1 MIITTF
7 SAPPTG
13 PTATLVTIQFRM
25 DRGLQTHISGIRGP
39 AAKDLLVKLRQT
51 FAEQKL
57 HWPRGAMTWH
67 LMPSAAFDAQAG
79 LDLGLALGLLAAS
92 GTMPVERLRTVGSI
106 GLLGLTG
113 DIAAHPDWNRWVLED
128 EAIEEWLV
136 PANWRPEVLEVPPH
150 VRLHPVSSLREA
162 IDHLKGHHVISPV
175 TFAERNNWKTNHHE
189 QGGVDFE
196 DLDGEWDA
204 RLGLCLAVIG
214 HHPTILIGGPGT
226 GKSMCARILHGLL
239 PLMSPQEG
247 HAVRKRHAAR
257 GIVHDALLVPPF
269 RSPHTGSSAAGMFGH
284 CPDSKNGIAHPIPGE
299 VTLAHH
305 GVLCLDEFTEFS
317 RSVIEG
323 LRTVLDQGQVAIA
336 RAHGAVRL
344 PANPLL
350 VITSNPCACGHRFD
364 PEIKRCRCTTAESRR
379 YFQRIRGPVLDR
391 LAIHIETGAGCETCS
406 LTDQDK
412 HDLRTSATARQ
423 RIQAAIDVKQ
433 RSTRKS
439 RPPIEPVALNLL
451 ETAAQQY
458 RWSLRAKGAVRHVAA
473 SHMWW
478 RLAASP
484 GPECIRRLDMEAA
497 INLRIFDRSTWLDM
511 HARHQ
516 QAGKHAADVSKK
528 TQT

>member
-25 DRGLQTHISGIRGP
+25 DRGLQAHISGIRGT

-128 EAIEEWLV
+128 EAIDEWLV

-162 IDHLKGHHVISPV
+162 IDHLKGHQVISPV
-175 TFAERNNWKTNHHE
+175 TFAERNNWKTTHHE

-284 CPDSKNGIAHPIPGE
+284 CPDSKNGIAHLIPGE

-391 LAIHIETGAGCETCS
+391 LAIHLETGSGGQTCAM
-406 LTDQDK
+406 TAQDK
-412 HDLRTSATARQ
+412 DDLSSSSAARL
-423 RIQAAIDVKQ
+423 RIQAATDLK
-433 RSTRKS
+433 RSSPRKS
-439 RPPIEPVALNLL
+439 RPQIEPLAMKLL
-451 ETAAQQY
+451 ETAAKQY
-458 RWSLRAKGAVRHVAA
+458 RWSLRAKGSVRQVAA

-478 RLAASP
+478 RLAAAP
-484 GPECIRRLDMEAA
+484 GPKYIRKSDMEAA
-497 INLRIFDRSTWLDM
+497 INLRIFDRSAWLDM
-511 HARHQ
+511 YARKQ
-516 QAGKHAADVSKK
+516 NAGKHASEISKP
-528 TQT
+528 T

>member
-7 SAPPTG
+7 SAPPMG

-25 DRGLQTHISGIRGP
+25 DRGLQAHISGIRGA

-57 HWPRGAMTWH
+57 RWPRGAMTWH
-67 LMPSAAFDAQAG
+67 LMPSAPFDAQAG
-79 LDLGLALGLLAAS
+79 LDFGLALGLLAAS
-92 GTMPVERLRTVGSI
+92 GIMPVERLRTVGSI
-106 GLLGLTG
+106 GLIGLTG
-113 DIAAHPDWNRWVLED
+113 DVAAHPDWRRWVLED
-128 EAIEEWLV
+128 EAIDEWLV
-136 PANWRPEVLEVPPH
+136 PADWQPEVLEVPPN
-150 VRLHPVSSLREA
+150 VRLHPVRSLREA
-162 IDHLKGHHVISPV
+162 IDHLKGLHVIAPV
-175 TFAERNNWKTNHHE
+175 TFSERNKWSDGITAP
-189 QGGVDFE
+189 GGVDFE
-196 DLDGEWDA
+196 DLEGEWDA
-204 RLGLCLAVIG
+204 RLGLCLSIIG

-284 CPDSKNGIAHPIPGE
+284 CPDSKNGLAHPVPGE

-350 VITSNPCACGHRFD
+350 VITSNPCACGHRFG

-391 LAIHIETGAGCETCS
+391 LAIHIETGSGGQTCA
-406 LTDQDK
+406 L
-412 HDLRTSATARQ
+412 TARDKGDLSSSAAARL
-423 RIQAAIDVKQ
+423 RIHAALDLK
-433 RSTRKS
+433 RSSARKS
-439 RPPIEPVALNLL
+439 RPQIEPAALNLL
-451 ETAAQQY
+451 ETAAKQY
-458 RWSLRAKGAVRHVAA
+458 GWSLRAKGSVRQVAA

-478 RLAASP
+478 RLVADP
-484 GPECIRRLDMEAA
+484 GPECIRQSDMEAA
-497 INLRIFDRSTWLDM
+497 TNLRIFDRSAWLDLY
-511 HARHQ
+511 ARKQ
-516 QAGKHAADVSKK
+516 NAGKRASDISKQ